1 MQPGHLLIGVLGAQ
15 LGTVLRTLA
24 IAGVDQHNLTVTRP
38 DHHRRKHSLAAQRAR
53 FIAPI

>member
-24 IAGVDQHNLTVTRP
+24 IAGVDQHNLT
-38 DHHRRKHSLAAQRAR
+38 AR
-53 FIAPI
+53 VRTTTDGNTH